1 MTQVGVP
8 STGMENAGVFE
19 GPPILEAT
27 GVSKTYGHVTAL
39 DHVSLRLF
47 LGEIVALVGDNG
59 AGKSTLISI
68 LSGVNQ
74 PDLGSIRV
82 DGTEVRI
89 DSAQTALNLGIATV
103 FQDLALV
110 EQRNVAANL
119 HLGREPSRYRF
130 FVHGRR
136 MLTEAHVVI
145 QQLGVNLPSV
155 RAPVRDLSGGQRQS
169 VAVARA
175 VLRGGRVMLMDEPTA
190 ALGVREAN
198 QVAGLM
204 QRLREE
210 GHAILLVSH
219 NLISV
224 FDLADRIV
232 VLRHGR
238 VVAERRVKETTQ
250 DEIVGLIVGARRGE
264 ET

>member
-1 MTQVGVP
+1 MNEDGVLQVQ
-8 STGMENAGVFE
+8 
-19 GPPILEAT
+19 PILEAT

-39 DHVSLRLF
+39 DGVSMKLF
-47 LGEIVALVGDNG
+47 PGEIVALVGDNG

-68 LSGVNQ
+68 LSGVDQ
-74 PDLGSIRV
+74 PDLGSILV

-89 DSAQTALNLGIATV
+89 DSAQTALDLGIATV

-110 EQRNVAANL
+110 EQRDVAANL
-119 HLGREPSRYRF
+119 HLGREPTRYRF
-130 FVHGRR
+130 FVQRRR
-136 MLTEAHVVI
+136 MLREAHVVI

-190 ALGVREAN
+190 ALGIREAG
-198 QVAGLM
+198 QVAALM
-204 QRLREE
+204 KRLRDE
-210 GHAILLVSH
+210 GHAVLLVSH
-219 NLISV
+219 NLVSV

-238 VVAERRVKETTQ
+238 VVAERLVKETTR
-250 DEIVGLIVGARRGE
+250 DEIVGLIVGARKGRDYE
-264 ET
+264 Q

>member
-1 MTQVGVP
+1 MTVGVP
-8 STGMENAGVFE
+8 SVGMEDDGVIAMS
-19 GPPILEAT
+19 PILEAV

-39 DHVSLRLF
+39 DDVSMKLF
-47 LGEIVALVGDNG
+47 PGEIVALVGDNG

-74 PDLGSIRV
+74 PDLGSILV

-89 DSAQTALNLGIATV
+89 DSAQKALDLGIATV
-103 FQDLALV
+103 FQNLALV

-119 HLGREPSRYRF
+119 HLGREPARYRF
-130 FVHGRR
+130 FVDRRR
-136 MLTEAHVVI
+136 MLRQAQLVI

-175 VLRGGRVMLMDEPTA
+175 VLRGGRMMLMDEPTA
-190 ALGVREAN
+190 ALGIREAG
-198 QVAGLM
+198 QVAALI
-204 QRLREE
+204 QRLRAE
-210 GHAILLVSH
+210 GHAVLLVSH

-224 FDLADRIV
+224 FDLADRII
-232 VLRHGR
+232 VLRHGK
-238 VVAERRVKETTQ
+238 VVAERSVNETTR

-264 ET
+264 NF

>member
-1 MTQVGVP
+1 MESVGAVG
-8 STGMENAGVFE
+8 T
-19 GPPILEAT
+19 PPILEAI

-39 DHVSLRLF
+39 DDVSMKLF
-47 LGEIVALVGDNG
+47 PGEIVALVGDNG

-74 PDLGSIRV
+74 SDGGSILV
-82 DGTEVRI
+82 NGSEVRI
-89 DSAQTALNLGIATV
+89 DSAQKALDLGIATV

-119 HLGREPSRYRF
+119 HLGREPSRFRI
-130 FVHGRR
+130 FVNRR
-136 MLTEAHVVI
+136 QMLHEARVVI

-190 ALGVREAN
+190 ALGIREAG
-198 QVAGLM
+198 QVAALM
-204 QRLREE
+204 QRLRDE
-210 GHAILLVSH
+210 GHAVLLVSH

-224 FDLADRIV
+224 FDLADRII

-238 VVAERRVKETTQ
+238 VVAQRRVQETTR
-250 DEIVGLIVGARRGE
+250 DEIVGLIVGARRGDDL
-264 ET
+264 